1 MTDHESKK
9 RRHPNEIEGPST
21 SDIRGWLGGWSR
33 EEALEFIAETAMEN
47 PVVLDSIQE
56 IISND
61 PSFQKL
67 FVRSLSW
74 DTTDE
79 MLRDLFL
86 QFGAVKEAVVIRE
99 GPNKRSKGFGF
110 VTFETAEGAQRALQ
124 ERKKMLDGREILCH
138 LASEKHDRSESNG
151 QSSQI
156 ASSSGRRESKI
167 FVHGLAWTTTT
178 ETLAEVFGKFGELKE
193 CEVVVDKVSGKSKG
207 YGFVDY
213 TTTDGAMA
221 ALREPRKE
229 IDGRFTLCNPA
240 SERHK
245 SKAPSS
251 GPARFIT
258 STPGGQQPGSYQ
270 PGANHAHM
278 QYGQSAANTE
288 LLQQQLQQ
296 LQSQHQQLQNR
307 LHQQL
312 QQTPGGP
319 QQNY

>member
-1 MTDHESKK
+1 MGN
-9 RRHPNEIEGPST
+9 RRRLPL
-21 SDIRGWLGGWSR
+21 R
-33 EEALEFIAETAMEN
+33 
-47 PVVLDSIQE
+47 PVVERARFSC
-56 IISND
+56 
-61 PSFQKL
+61 
-67 FVRSLSW
+67 
-74 DTTDE
+74 
-79 MLRDLFL
+79 
-86 QFGAVKEAVVIRE
+86 
-99 GPNKRSKGFGF
+99 
-110 VTFETAEGAQRALQ
+110 TASP
-124 ERKKMLDGREILCH
+124 GRPPP
-138 LASEKHDRSESNG
+138 
-151 QSSQI
+151 
-156 ASSSGRRESKI
+156 RRWRR
-167 FVHGLAWTTTT
+167 F
-178 ETLAEVFGKFGELKE
+178 FGKFGELKE

-319 QQNY
+319 Q